1 LKRPIH
7 GGNLAW
13 AAARAGCSPSL
24 ILDFSASINPL
35 GPPKSAIAA
44 IASHLDNLVAYPAPD
59 YYPLRVALS
68 QLHPPVNPDWIL
80 PGNGSA
86 ELLTWA
92 ARELSEREETI
103 ILTPA
108 FSDYQRALRAF
119 NARIRECLLFGA
131 DGETGNNV
139 ETCHGASGK
148 WVDEGVLSTLTQGGF
163 CPTVIINSPKKI
175 PQPAPTLPLVP
186 GKNQGLLL
194 NNPHNPTGQL
204 FDKASLLPYLQQFAL
219 VVVDEAFMDFLPP
232 DQQHSLIPLVQDYPN
247 LVILRSLTKFYS
259 LPGLRLGYGIAHPER
274 LKRWQQWRDPWSVNV
289 LAVAAA
295 IAVVQ
300 DQDFQHQTWDWL
312 PTARS
317 HLFQGLSSLP
327 GLHPYPS
334 AANFLLVKSDYSCS
348 QLQEHLLKHHRILIR
363 DCLSFPELGDGYFRV
378 AIRTQADNQRLL
390 EALQSVINYKL

>member
-1 LKRPIH
+1 MKRPIH

-44 IASHLDNLVAYPAPD
+44 IESHLDDLVAYPAPD

-68 QLHPPVNPDWIL
+68 QFHPMLNPDWIL

-92 ARELSEREETI
+92 ARELSKLEETI

-108 FSDYQRALRAF
+108 FSDYQRALMAF
-119 NARIRECLLFGA
+119 NARIRGCFLFGE
-131 DGETGNNV
+131 DGGD
-139 ETCHGASGK
+139 GG
-148 WVDEGVLSTLTQGGF
+148 DGGVVSTLSQGGF
-163 CPTVIINSPKKI
+163 CPKVIINSQNEIPK
-175 PQPAPTLPLVP
+175 PAPTLPLFP
-186 GKNQGLLL
+186 GKRQGLLL

-204 FDKASLLPYLQQFAL
+204 FDQASLLPYLEQFAL

-232 DQQHSLIPLVQDYPN
+232 DQQQSLIRWVQDYPN

-259 LPGLRLGYGIAHPER
+259 LPGLRLGYAIAHPER
-274 LKRWQQWRDPWSVNV
+274 LKRWQKWRDPWSVNV

-300 DQDFQHQTWDWL
+300 DQAFQQQTWDWL
-312 PTARS
+312 PAARS

-334 AANFLLVKSDYSCS
+334 AANFLLVQSEHSCS

-390 EALQSVINYKL
+390 DALKIVIN